1 MTYHAMMRRLSFL
14 LLGVVSCSARPD
26 AKKTAAASGGGG
38 SAAAAM
44 VPITTASAEARHHY
58 LTGLD
63 LFDRLRFADARGHFE
78 LAAAKDSNFALA
90 HYYLAIDA
98 ATPQAFFQHLNR
110 AVALE
115 GKASDGERLMI
126 QALEAAV
133 NAEPAQQVQYLEQ
146 LVAAYPN
153 DPRPHFLLGFAHTA
167 QQGYDQAIA
176 DFTRSTELDSTFSG
190 AYNGLGYAYKPI
202 GRYDDA
208 ERAFKRYIALIPNE
222 PNPYDSYAELLLKM
236 ARYPES
242 IENYKKALALDPHF
256 NSSHV
261 GIAADL
267 MYQGKNTAAVAEVQ
281 KLVKN
286 ARDDGERRAAL
297 INMAIVELD
306 GGRADRAIQQLRASY
321 AVAKRGKDAP
331 AMAQDAILIGNVQ
344 LEARRPDQAA
354 KQYQEALR
362 LTEGSKL
369 PAAVKADARIE
380 NRALL
385 ARVALKRGNLAVAR
399 REAKAYADS
408 AARGAHPDKV
418 RQGHELIGLIALAAH
433 DYAGALTHLG
443 QADQHDPYV
452 LYAVARAY
460 EGKRDR
466 PKAREMYARVANFN
480 ELPTLR
486 FAAVR
491 SAARKKAKTA

>member
-1 MTYHAMMRRLSFL
+1 MTYPAMARPLPFL
-14 LLGVVSCSARPD
+14 LLMAAACGPRPD
-26 AKKTAAASGGGG
+26 RTKAAAGSGVT
-38 SAAAAM
+38 ATTM
-44 VPITTASAEARHHY
+44 VPITTASAEARQHF

-78 LAAAKDSNFALA
+78 LAAAKDSAFALA

-115 GKASDGERLMI
+115 SKASDGERLLI
-126 QALEAAV
+126 QALQAAV
-133 NAEPAQQVQYLEQ
+133 DAQPAQQVRYLEQ
-146 LVAAYPN
+146 AVAAYPN
-153 DPRPHFLLGFAHTA
+153 DPRPHFLLGFAHNG
-167 QQGYDQAIA
+167 QQAYDQAIA
-176 DFTRSTELDSTFSG
+176 DFTRAIELDSNFSP
-190 AYNGLGYAYKPI
+190 AYNGLGYAYKPL

-208 ERAFKRYIALIPNE
+208 ERAFKRYIALIPSE

-236 ARYPES
+236 GRYGES
-242 IENYKKALALDPHF
+242 IEMYRKALALDQHF

-267 MYQGKNTAAVAEVQ
+267 MYQGKNAAARAEVQ
-281 KLVKN
+281 KLVKG
-286 ARDDGERRAAL
+286 ARDDGERRGAFF
-297 INMAIVELD
+297 NMAIVDLD
-306 GGRADRAIQQLRASY
+306 GGHADQAIQQLRASY
-321 AVAKRGKDAP
+321 AVAKRGKDVP
-331 AMAQDAILIGNVQ
+331 AMVQDAILIGNVQ
-344 LEARRPDQAA
+344 LEARRADQAA

-362 LTEGSKL
+362 LTETSML
-369 PAAVKADARIE
+369 PAAVKADTRIE

-385 ARVALKRGNLAVAR
+385 ARVAIKRGNLATAR

-408 AARGAHPDKV
+408 AARGSHPDKV
-418 RQGHELIGLIALAAH
+418 RQGHELMGLIALAAR
-433 DYAGALTHLG
+433 DYTGALTHLG

-466 PKAREMYARVANFN
+466 AKAREMYERVANFN
-480 ELPTLR
+480 DLPTLR

-491 SAARKKAKTA
+491 SAAKKKASAK

>member
-1 MTYHAMMRRLSFL
+1 MIYYAVMRPLSFL
-14 LLGVVSCSARPD
+14 LLGVVACSPRPD
-26 AKKTAAASGGGG
+26 AKKTATTSGGSGA
-38 SAAAAM
+38 STL
-44 VPITTASAEARHHY
+44 VPITTTSAEARQHY
-58 LTGLD
+58 LAGLD
-63 LFDRLRFADARGHFE
+63 LFDKVRFADARGHFE
-78 LAAAKDSNFALA
+78 LAAAKDSTFALA
-90 HYYLAIDA
+90 HYYLAVDA
-98 ATPQAFFQHLNR
+98 ATPQSFFHHLSR

-115 GKASDGERLMI
+115 SKASDGERLLI
-126 QALEAAV
+126 QALEAA
-133 NAEPAQQVQYLEQ
+133 ATGQPAQQVRYLEQ
-146 LVAAYPN
+146 LVTAYPN
-153 DPRPHFLLGFAHTA
+153 DPRSHFLLGFAHLG
-167 QQGYDQAIA
+167 QQAYDQSIA
-176 DFTRSTELDSTFSG
+176 DFTSATALDSTFSP
-190 AYNGLGYAYKPI
+190 AYNGLGYAYRPL

-208 ERAFKRYIALIPNE
+208 ERAFQRYIALIPNE

-236 ARYPES
+236 GRYPAS
-242 IENYKKALALDPHF
+242 IQNYKKALALDPHF

-267 MYQGKNTAAVAEVQ
+267 MYQGKNAAALAEVQ
-281 KLVKN
+281 KLSKN
-286 ARDDGERRAAL
+286 ARDDGERRVAL

-306 GGRADRAIQQLRASY
+306 GGRADRAIQHLRASY
-321 AVAKRGKDAP
+321 AVAKRGKDVP
-331 AMAQDAILIGNVQ
+331 AMANDAILIGNVQ

-362 LTEGSKL
+362 MTEASNV
-369 PAAVKADARIE
+369 PAAAKADARIE

-408 AARGAHPDKV
+408 AARGVHPEKV
-418 RQGHELIGLIALAAH
+418 RQGHELMGLIALAAH

-466 PKAREMYARVANFN
+466 AKAREMYARVANFN

-491 SAARKKAKTA
+491 SAAKKKAKTA

>member
-1 MTYHAMMRRLSFL
+1 MTYRSMVRLLFV
-14 LLGVVSCSARPD
+14 LLGVAACGSRPD
-26 AKKTAAASGGGG
+26 RKTAATTTGG
-38 SAAAAM
+38 AAAAPAT
-44 VPITTASAEARHHY
+44 VPITTASAEGRQHF

-78 LAAAKDSNFALA
+78 LAAAKDSTFALA
-90 HYYLAIDA
+90 HYYLAIAA
-98 ATPQAFFQHLNR
+98 ATPQAFFQHLSR

-115 GKASDGERLMI
+115 SKASDGERLLI
-126 QALEAAV
+126 QALEAA
-133 NAEPAQQVQYLEQ
+133 ATGQPAQQVRYLEQ

-153 DPRPHFLLGFAHTA
+153 DPRPHFLLGFAHLG
-167 QQGYDQAIA
+167 QQAYDQSIA
-176 DFTRSTELDSTFSG
+176 DFTSATTLDSTFSP

-236 ARYPES
+236 GRYPES

-267 MYQGKNTAAVAEVQ
+267 MYQGKNAAALAEVQ

-286 ARDDGERRAAL
+286 ARDDGERRVAL

-321 AVAKRGKDAP
+321 AVAKRGKDVP

-362 LTEGSKL
+362 MTEASKL

-385 ARVALKRGNLAVAR
+385 ARAALKRGNLATAR
-399 REAKAYADS
+399 REANAYADS
-408 AARGAHPDKV
+408 AARGVHPDKV
-418 RQGHELIGLIALAAH
+418 RQGHELMGLIALAAH
-433 DYAGALTHLG
+433 DYTGALTHLG

-466 PKAREMYARVANFN
+466 AKAREMYARVANFN

-491 SAARKKAKTA
+491 SAAKKKAKTA

>member
-1 MTYHAMMRRLSFL
+1 MIYHAMTRRLSFL
-14 LLGVVSCSARPD
+14 LLGVVACSARPD
-26 AKKTAAASGGGG
+26 AKKTAAA
-38 SAAAAM
+38 AAM
-44 VPITTASAEARHHY
+44 VPTTTASAEARQHY

-63 LFDRLRFADARGHFE
+63 LFDKVRFAEARGHFE

-90 HYYLAIDA
+90 HYYLAVDA
-98 ATPQAFFQHLNR
+98 ATPQAFFQHLSR

-115 GKASDGERLMI
+115 SKASDGERLLI
-126 QALEAAV
+126 QALEAAATGQPV
-133 NAEPAQQVQYLEQ
+133 QQVRYLEQ

-153 DPRPHFLLGFAHTA
+153 DPRPHFLLGFAHLG
-167 QQGYDQAIA
+167 QQAYDQSIA
-176 DFTRSTELDSTFSG
+176 DFTRATTLDSTFSP
-190 AYNGLGYAYKPI
+190 AYNGLGYAYRPV

-236 ARYPES
+236 GRYPES

-267 MYQGKNTAAVAEVQ
+267 MYQGKNAAAAAEVQ

-286 ARDDGERRAAL
+286 ARDDGERRGAL

-321 AVAKRGKDAP
+321 AVAKRGKDVP
-331 AMAQDAILIGNVQ
+331 AMANDAILIGNVQ

-385 ARVALKRGNLAVAR
+385 ARVALKRANLATAR
-399 REAKAYADS
+399 REGKAYADS
-408 AARGAHPDKV
+408 AAHGSHPDKV
-418 RQGHELIGLIALAAH
+418 RQGHELMGLIALAAH
-433 DYAGALTHLG
+433 DYTGALTHLG

-452 LYAVARAY
+452 LFAVARAY

-466 PKAREMYARVANFN
+466 AKAREMYARVANFN

-491 SAARKKAKTA
+491 SAAKKKAKTA